1 MKLSLNEKTNFQL
14 VKMEI
19 AAVENTSQIIISSI
33 ASRGHESLKP
43 TKFCDLTI
51 KHDQGTTN

>member
-1 MKLSLNEKTNFQL
+1 MKLSLNEKKTNFQL

-33 ASRGHESLKP
+33 GSRGK
-43 TKFCDLTI
+43 TMNI
-51 KHDQGTTN
+51 

>member
-1 MKLSLNEKTNFQL
+1 MKLSLNEKKTNFQL

-33 ASRGHESLKP
+33 ASSRGKTMNL
-43 TKFCDLTI
+43 
-51 KHDQGTTN
+51 